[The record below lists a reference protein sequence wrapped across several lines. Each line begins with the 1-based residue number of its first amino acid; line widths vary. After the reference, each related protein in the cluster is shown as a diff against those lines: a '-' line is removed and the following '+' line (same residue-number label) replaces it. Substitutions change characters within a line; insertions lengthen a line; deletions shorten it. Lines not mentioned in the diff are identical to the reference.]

1 MPFAHMRAYV
11 DGIVTVTEDEI
22 RGTMRR
28 LAREA
33 RLIAEPAG
41 AVATAAYLH
50 HRAELP
56 EGRTYVS
63 ILSGGNVDPALLLEV
78 LGRGYPPP

>member
-1 MPFAHMRAYV
+1 
-11 DGIVTVTEDEI
+11 
-22 RGTMRR
+22 MRR

-41 AVATAAYLH
+41 AVATAAYLY

-63 ILSGGNVDPALLLEV
+63 ILSGGNVDPALFLDV
-78 LGRGYPPP
+78 LSRPRGEDAQDRG